1 MARVYKQVY
10 TSYMAQLVKCLPMDD
25 PLFIA
30 ELSTKNLLA
39 GNTQAT
45 IQSHPTS
52 ADKSSYFLTHIIK
65 PAIDTESTSSFDK
78 LLIIMENCEYLHVQE
93 LARKIKAEIAKT
105 NGPGTGTHIYNSL
118 IYDYMCIIIVE
129 LCDNETS

>member
-10 TSYMAQLVKCLPMDD
+10 SSYMAKLVKCLPMDD

-30 ELSTKNLLA
+30 ELSTENLLP

-45 IQSHPTS
+45 IQSLPTS
-52 ADKSSYFLTHIIK
+52 ADKSSYFLTQIIK

-78 LLIIMENCEYLHVQE
+78 LLIIMENCEFLHVQQ
-93 LARKIKAEIAKT
+93 LARNIKADIAKT
-105 NGPGTGTHIYNSL
+105 NGPGTGTH
-118 IYDYMCIIIVE
+118 V
-129 LCDNETS
+129 